1 MKQREDLV
9 RDHRERTHKLSMIH
23 LLVRVMREHVGP
35 RVMAESVDKKAAA
48 TAIESVTHFV
58 QAWQSAERYGV
69 EQAAKRLEYGRSPDE
84 WDVLEVLG
92 LHD

>member
-1 MKQREDLV
+1 MQREDFV

-35 RVMAESVDKKAAA
+35 RVLAEAADKKAAA
-48 TAIESVTHFV
+48 KAVESVTHFV
-58 QAWQSAERYGV
+58 QAWETTERYGV
-69 EQAAKRLEYGRSPDE
+69 EQAAKRIEYGRSPDD

-92 LHD
+92 LK

>member
-1 MKQREDLV
+1 MKREDLV
-9 RDHRERTHKLSMIH
+9 RDHRERTHKLTMIH

-35 RVMAESVDKKAAA
+35 RVLAEATDKKTAVM
-48 TAIESVTHFV
+48 AIESVTHFV
-58 QAWQSAERYGV
+58 QAWESAERYGV

-84 WDVLEVLG
+84 WSVLEVLG